1 MYGEHH
7 LQDRIKT
14 KTNMQRRNI
23 NYDGHRRYFMPI
35 LLSRGG
41 TYISPFVSVLFIYLE
56 TMLQMVGVASIDAKG
71 V

>member
-1 MYGEHH
+1 
-7 LQDRIKT
+7 
-14 KTNMQRRNI
+14 MQRRNI